1 MALTADDV
9 RNVVFRKAPFGRRG
23 YDEEEVDA
31 FLSLI
36 ETTIAELQARLAG
49 LDGDQRAAP
58 ESAVRSELD
67 QITQRL
73 SRIEA
78 ALGARLTTD

>member
-1 MALTADDV
+1 MALSAQDV
-9 RNVVFRKAPFGRRG
+9 HNVAFHKAPFGRRG

-31 FLSLI
+31 FLAEVERRLG
-36 ETTIAELQARLAG
+36 ELQTEV
-49 LDGDQRAAP
+49 AP
-58 ESAVRSELD
+58 ESALLSELR
-67 QITQRL
+67 QIGQRL

>member
-1 MALTADDV
+1 MALSAEDV
-9 RNVVFRKAPFGRRG
+9 HNVVFRKAPFGRRG

-31 FLSLI
+31 FLAEVERRI
-36 ETTIAELQARLAG
+36 GELQG
-49 LDGDQRAAP
+49 EVAP
-58 ESAVRSELD
+58 ESVLVSELR
-67 QITQRL
+67 QIGQRL